1 MSVEILRLREK
12 PLIDKII
19 LNAPGT
25 ARAGAIETGG
35 GKVMAKAY
43 DRRQFLNRIATVGA
57 CLPSAV
63 AAAPEGAAK
72 PLDKVRIGFVGI
84 GGRGRGDLRN
94 LLKLE
99 GVEIRAVCD
108 IVESK
113 VVRAQ
118 KMVTEAGQPL
128 PQPYSQGDADYK
140 RLCARDDLD
149 LVFTATPWRWHTPV
163 CVEAMKSGK
172 HAASEVPIA
181 VTLEECWE
189 LVETSEQTGRYCI
202 QMENCN
208 YDRVELM
215 VLNMVRQQLLGELAH
230 ARCGYLHDLRAG
242 KFNDRGGEKKL
253 WRLDHTLRRNG
264 DLYPT
269 HGLGPVAQCLNI
281 NRGNQFD
288 HMIAM
293 SSKSQSLQE
302 YAAARFGAESP
313 QAKLDIALGDVVTSL
328 IRTVAGQ
335 TIIVTHDTNTPRPYS
350 RDYLI
355 QGTKG
360 LVRKYPE
367 AKIYLDGKSPQHKWE
382 DLIENYAD
390 RYEHPL
396 WRVLEEQAKG
406 SGHGGMD
413 FIQAYRLIYCL
424 RNGQPLDTDVY
435 DGAALCAV
443 SELSERSIANNS
455 RTLDFPDFTRGAWMT
470 RKPLGIVSA

>member
-1 MSVEILRLREK
+1 MS
-12 PLIDKII
+12 
-19 LNAPGT
+19 A
-25 ARAGAIETGG
+25 
-35 GKVMAKAY
+35 AY
-43 DRRQFLNRIATVGA
+43 NRRQFLNQI
-57 CLPSAV
+57 
-63 AAAPEGAAK
+63 AAAGASAPIAAAAAQAPTAK
-72 PLDKVRIGFVGI
+72 PMDKVRIGFVGV

-94 LLKLE
+94 LLKLD
-99 GVEIRAVCD
+99 GVEILAVCD
-108 IVESK
+108 IVESN

-118 KMVTEAGQPL
+118 KMVTDAGQP
-128 PQPYSQGDADYK
+128 QPRSYSRGDTDYK

-189 LVETSEQTGRYCI
+189 LVETSEQTGRYCV

-215 VLNMVRQQLLGELAH
+215 VLNMVRQKLLGDLLH

-242 KFNDRGGEKKL
+242 KFNDRGGRKL
-253 WRLDHTLRRNG
+253 WRLEHSLRRNG

-288 HMIAM
+288 HMVAM
-293 SSKSQSLQE
+293 SSKSQSLHE
-302 YAAARFGAESP
+302 FAVARFGPESP

-328 IRTVAGQ
+328 IRTRAGQ
-335 TIIVTHDTNTPRPYS
+335 TIIVSHDTNTPRPYS
-350 RDYLI
+350 RDYMI

-360 LVRKYPE
+360 IVRKYPD
-367 AKIYLDGKSPQHKWE
+367 AKIHLDGKSPGHEWE
-382 DLIENYAD
+382 DLIENYAAQ
-390 RYEHPL
+390 YEHPL
-396 WRVLEEQAKG
+396 WRELQQKAKG

-413 FIQAYRLIYCL
+413 FIEAYRLVYCL
-424 RNGQPLDTDVY
+424 RNGEPLDTDVY

-443 SELSERSIANNS
+443 SELSERSIADNS
-455 RTLDFPDFTRGAWMT
+455 RTMDFPDFTRGDWMK
-470 RKPLGIVSA
+470 RKPLGIVTA

>member
-1 MSVEILRLREK
+1 MS
-12 PLIDKII
+12 
-19 LNAPGT
+19 A
-25 ARAGAIETGG
+25 
-35 GKVMAKAY
+35 AY
-43 DRRQFLNRIATVGA
+43 NRRQFLNQIATVGA
-57 CLPSAV
+57 STPFAV
-63 AAAPEGAAK
+63 AAAPRRTAK
-72 PLDKVRIGFVGI
+72 PMDKVRIGFVGI

-94 LLKLE
+94 LLKLD

-108 IVESK
+108 ILESK

-118 KMVTEAGQPL
+118 KMVTEAGQP
-128 PQPYSQGDADYK
+128 QPEGYSRGDNDYK

-189 LVETSEQTGRYCI
+189 LVETSEQTGRYCV

-215 VLNMVRQQLLGELAH
+215 VLNMVRQNLLGDLVH

-242 KFNDRGGEKKL
+242 KFSDRGGRKL
-253 WRLDHTLRRNG
+253 WRLQHALRRNG

-288 HMIAM
+288 HMVAM

-302 YAAARFGAESP
+302 FVATKFGPESS
-313 QAKLDIALGDVVTSL
+313 QAKLDIALGDVVTSM
-328 IRTVAGQ
+328 IRTRAGQ
-335 TIIVTHDTNTPRPYS
+335 TVMVTHDTSTPRPYS

-367 AKIYLDGKSPQHKWE
+367 AKIYLDGKSPSHKWE
-382 DLIENYAD
+382 DLIADYAGQ
-390 RYEHPL
+390 YEHPL
-396 WRVLEEQAKG
+396 WHALQEKAKG

-413 FIQAYRLIYCL
+413 FIQAYRLVYCL

-443 SELSERSIANNS
+443 SELSERSIAGNS
-455 RTLDFPDFTRGAWMT
+455 RTVDFPDFTRGTWMG
-470 RKPLGIVSA
+470 RKPLGVVTA

>member
-1 MSVEILRLREK
+1 MS
-12 PLIDKII
+12 
-19 LNAPGT
+19 A
-25 ARAGAIETGG
+25 
-35 GKVMAKAY
+35 AY
-43 DRRQFLNRIATVGA
+43 NRRQFLNQIAAAG
-57 CLPSAV
+57 
-63 AAAPEGAAK
+63 AAAPIAASAAQERTAK
-72 PLDKVRIGFVGI
+72 PMDKVRIGFVGI

-94 LLKLE
+94 LLKLD

-108 IVESK
+108 IVESN

-118 KMVTEAGQPL
+118 KMVTDAGQP
-128 PQPYSQGDADYK
+128 QPRSYSRGDTDYK

-189 LVETSEQTGRYCI
+189 LVETSEQTGRYCV

-215 VLNMVRQQLLGELAH
+215 VLNMVRQKLLGDLLH

-242 KFNDRGGEKKL
+242 KFNDRGGRKL
-253 WRLDHTLRRNG
+253 WRLEHSLRRNG

-288 HMIAM
+288 HMVAM
-293 SSKSQSLQE
+293 SSKPQSLHE
-302 YAAARFGAESP
+302 FAAARFGPESP

-328 IRTVAGQ
+328 IRTRAGQ
-335 TIIVTHDTNTPRPYS
+335 TIIVSHDTNTPRPYS
-350 RDYLI
+350 RDYMI

-360 LVRKYPE
+360 LVRKYPH
-367 AKIYLDGKSPQHKWE
+367 AKIHLDGKSPQHEWE
-382 DLIENYAD
+382 DLIENYAAQ
-390 RYEHPL
+390 YEHPL
-396 WRVLEEQAKG
+396 WRELQEKAKG

-413 FIQAYRLIYCL
+413 FIQAYRLVYCL

-443 SELSERSIANNS
+443 SELSERSIAGNS
-455 RTLDFPDFTRGAWMT
+455 RTVDFPDFTRGDWMK
-470 RKPLGIVSA
+470 RKPLGIVTA

>member
-1 MSVEILRLREK
+1 MS
-12 PLIDKII
+12 
-19 LNAPGT
+19 A
-25 ARAGAIETGG
+25 
-35 GKVMAKAY
+35 AY
-43 DRRQFLNRIATVGA
+43 NRRQFLNQIAAVGA
-57 CLPSAV
+57 SASL
-63 AAAPEGAAK
+63 AAAAVPQHTAK
-72 PLDKVRIGFVGI
+72 PMDRVRIGFVGV

-99 GVEIRAVCD
+99 GVEIRAICD

-118 KMVTEAGQPL
+118 KMVTEAGQP
-128 PQPYSQGDADYK
+128 QPESYSRGDTDYK
-140 RLCARDDLD
+140 RLCDRDDLD
-149 LVFTATPWRWHTPV
+149 LVFTATPWGWHTPV
-163 CVEAMKSGK
+163 CVGAMKRGK

-181 VTLEECWE
+181 VTLEDCWE
-189 LVETSEQTGRYCI
+189 LVETSEQTGRYCV

-215 VLNMVRQQLLGELAH
+215 VLNMVRQKLLGDLVH

-242 KFNDRGGEKKL
+242 KFSERDGRKL
-253 WRLDHTLRRNG
+253 WRLAHSLRRNG

-288 HMIAM
+288 HMVAM
-293 SSKSQSLQE
+293 SSKSQSLHE
-302 YAAARFGAESP
+302 YAIAEFGPDSS
-313 QAKLDIALGDVVTSL
+313 QAKLDVALGDVVTSL
-328 IRTVAGQ
+328 IRTRAGQ
-335 TIIVTHDTNTPRPYS
+335 MVMVSHDTNTPRPYS
-350 RDYLI
+350 RNYMI

-367 AKIYLDGKSPQHKWE
+367 AKIYFDGKSPRHQWE

-390 RYEHPL
+390 QYEHPL
-396 WRVLEEQAKG
+396 WRALEEKATG

-413 FIQAYRLIYCL
+413 FIQAYRLIHCL
-424 RNGQPLDTDVY
+424 RNGQPLDSDVY

-443 SELSERSIANNS
+443 SELSERSIAANS
-455 RTLDFPDFTRGAWMT
+455 RTIDFPDFTRGDWIG
-470 RKPLGIVSA
+470 RKPLGVVTA

>member
-1 MSVEILRLREK
+1 MS
-12 PLIDKII
+12 
-19 LNAPGT
+19 A
-25 ARAGAIETGG
+25 
-35 GKVMAKAY
+35 AY
-43 DRRQFLNRIATVGA
+43 NRRQFLNQIAAVGA
-57 CLPSAV
+57 SAPLAV
-63 AAAPEGAAK
+63 AAVPERTAK
-72 PLDKVRIGFVGI
+72 PMDKVRIGFVGI
-84 GGRGRGDLRN
+84 GGRGRGNLGN

-108 IVESK
+108 ILESK

-118 KMVTEAGQPL
+118 KMVTEAGQP
-128 PQPYSQGDADYK
+128 QPEGYSQGDTDYK

-163 CVEAMKSGK
+163 CVEAMKNGK

-189 LVETSEQTGRYCI
+189 LVETSEQTGRYCV

-215 VLNMVRQQLLGELAH
+215 VLNMVRQNLLGDLVH

-242 KFNDRGGEKKL
+242 KFSGRDGRKL
-253 WRLDHTLRRNG
+253 WRLQHALRRNG

-288 HMIAM
+288 HMVAM

-302 YAAARFGAESP
+302 FVATEFGPESP
-313 QAKLDIALGDVVTSL
+313 QAELDIALGDVVTSM
-328 IRTVAGQ
+328 IRTRAGQ
-335 TIIVTHDTNTPRPYS
+335 TVMVTHDTSTPRPYS

-360 LVRKYPE
+360 LVQKYPD
-367 AKIYLDGKSPQHKWE
+367 AKIYLDGKSPEHTWE
-382 DLIENYAD
+382 DLIKDYAGQ
-390 RYEHPL
+390 YEHPL
-396 WRVLEEQAKG
+396 WRDLQEKAKG

-413 FIQAYRLIYCL
+413 FVQAYRLVYCL

-443 SELSERSIANNS
+443 SELSERSIADNS
-455 RTLDFPDFTRGAWMT
+455 RTVDFPDFTRGAWMA
-470 RKPLGIVSA
+470 RKPLGVVTA

>member
-1 MSVEILRLREK
+1 
-12 PLIDKII
+12 
-19 LNAPGT
+19 
-25 ARAGAIETGG
+25 
-35 GKVMAKAY
+35 MAVTC
-43 DRRQFLNRIATVGA
+43 DRRQFLNRIAALGA
-57 CLPSAV
+57 CAPVAG
-63 AAAPEGAAK
+63 AAAPRGAAK
-72 PLDKVRIGFVGI
+72 PLDKVRIGFVGV
-84 GGRGRGDLRN
+84 GGRGTGDLRN

-108 IVESK
+108 VVEGK

-118 KMVTEAGQPL
+118 KMVAEAGQPL
-128 PQPYSQGDADYK
+128 PQPYSRGENDYK

-149 LVFTATPWRWHTPV
+149 LVFTATPWDWHTPV

-189 LVETSEQTGRYCI
+189 LVETAGQTGRYCI

-215 VLNMVRQQLLGELAH
+215 VLNMVRQNLLGDLVH

-253 WRLDHTLRRNG
+253 WRLEHSLRRNG

-281 NRGNQFD
+281 NRGNQFE
-288 HMIAM
+288 HMVAM
-293 SSKSQSLQE
+293 SSKSQSLHE
-302 YAAARFGAESP
+302 YAVAEFGQDSP
-313 QAKLDIALGDVVTSL
+313 QAKLDIALGDVVTSV
-328 IRTVAGQ
+328 IRTAAGQ

-360 LVRKYPE
+360 IVRKYPE
-367 AKIYLDGKSPQHKWE
+367 AKIYLDGKSPKHQWE
-382 DLIENYAD
+382 DLIDNYS
-390 RYEHPL
+390 RQYEHPL
-396 WRVLEEQAKG
+396 WRGLEERAKG

-424 RNGQPLDTDVY
+424 RNGQPMDTDVY

-455 RTLDFPDFTRGAWMT
+455 RTLDFPDFTRGAWMK

>member
-1 MSVEILRLREK
+1 MS
-12 PLIDKII
+12 
-19 LNAPGT
+19 AP
-25 ARAGAIETGG
+25 
-35 GKVMAKAY
+35 Y
-43 DRRQFLNRIATVGA
+43 NRRQFLNQIATVGA
-57 CLPSAV
+57 VAPF
-63 AAAPEGAAK
+63 AAAAVPQPAAK
-72 PLDKVRIGFVGI
+72 PMDKVRIGFVGV

-94 LLKLE
+94 LLKLD
-99 GVEIRAVCD
+99 GVEIRAVSD
-108 IVESK
+108 IVESN

-118 KMVTEAGQPL
+118 KMVTDAGQP
-128 PQPYSQGDADYK
+128 QPRSYSRGDMDYK

-189 LVETSEQTGRYCI
+189 LVETSEQTGRYCV

-215 VLNMVRQQLLGELAH
+215 VLNMVRQKLLGDLLH
-230 ARCGYLHDLRAG
+230 ARCGYLHDLRAL
-242 KFNDRGGEKKL
+242 KFGVRGGGKL
-253 WRLDHTLRRNG
+253 WRLDHSLRRNG

-288 HMIAM
+288 HMVAM
-293 SSKSQSLQE
+293 SSKSQSLHE
-302 YAAARFGAESP
+302 FAAAKFGPESP

-328 IRTVAGQ
+328 IRTRAGQ
-335 TIIVTHDTNTPRPYS
+335 TIIVSHDTNTPRPYS
-350 RDYLI
+350 RDYMI

-360 LVRKYPE
+360 LVRKYPD
-367 AKIYLDGKSPQHKWE
+367 AKIHLDSKSPQHEWE
-382 DLIENYAD
+382 DLIENYAAQ
-390 RYEHPL
+390 YEHPL
-396 WRVLEEQAKG
+396 WRELQQKAKG

-413 FIQAYRLIYCL
+413 FIQAYRLVYCL

-443 SELSERSIANNS
+443 SELSERSIAGNS
-455 RTLDFPDFTRGAWMT
+455 RTVDFPDFTRGTWMG
-470 RKPLGIVSA
+470 RKPLGVVTA